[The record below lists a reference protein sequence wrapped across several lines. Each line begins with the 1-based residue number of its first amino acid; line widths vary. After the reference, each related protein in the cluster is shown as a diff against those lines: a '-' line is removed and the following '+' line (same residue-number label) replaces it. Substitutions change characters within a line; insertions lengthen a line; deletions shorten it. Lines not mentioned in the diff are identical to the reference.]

1 MTNTKNIVKLAHI
14 IHYISTLKKD
24 NFQTDVNFD
33 NKVLQNT
40 QTSFVPLAILF
51 NVALCYTPSGFLGL
65 LVCWKTGIRWLAIGL
80 KP

>member
-1 MTNTKNIVKLAHI
+1 MGVGDLWQ
-14 IHYISTLKKD
+14 LG
-24 NFQTDVNFD
+24 Q
-33 NKVLQNT
+33 
-40 QTSFVPLAILF
+40 FVPPAILF